1 MNNGQVFLLAKE
13 RGNMDFYSKE
23 GLIRLIDKM
32 TPIEI
37 RKLSARAHEIIYHER
52 EEKAAPKDNHKK
64 GQPKLNTSPL

>member
-1 MNNGQVFLLAKE
+1 MLAKE

-52 EEKAAPKDNHKK
+52 EEKAAPKDN
-64 GQPKLNTSPL
+64 PKRDSLN